1 MQPDFID
8 QCANYW
14 NGSNWNK
21 GYGNIVTRYAKFLT
35 IKMYLHEKFPGLP
48 GDLSYDELN
57 RTQPLK
63 AMPKSRLVEL
73 SRFLDKVQSSQLEA
87 SDIDITITR
96 SSGSSGGSD
105 DLKAS
110 IFLPIVVESY
120 NIYTLQT
127 KILRQIA
134 EEIPP
139 EREEEFMKFASVY
152 FTNFHKLKDMY
163 EEVSGMKYV
172 ISIISVPS
180 MPSFPPEFFS
190 RKKEVPKEVPKEIPK
205 EVPKEVP
212 KPPQPQQPAVVTQP
226 QQWATFETSF
236 PAVNTQG
243 NWATFETSFPP
254 VSNTQPQ
261 KNPFVQPKVQQQQQP
276 EEKKGTFSDL
286 TALLGKVQPKPKA
299 SPSAGNLT
307 SPRYVPPKV
316 NPHILEIERL
326 KKRIEELEKMI
337 RELREENSNLRIQ
350 LKRMSEEL
358 ASAKAALKR
367 EEENAASL
375 QKALNDRNP
384 LESAV
389 KEMQKMVAQ
398 EKAASEELQKR
409 YTSLSG
415 IIIIYIIFIYII
427 FIYLYYIILFIFIYI
442 IYTYISL
449 NIL

>member
-14 NGSNWNK
+14 SGANWNK

-35 IKMYLHEKFPGLP
+35 VKMYLHEKFPGLP
-48 GDLSYDELN
+48 GDLSYDDLN
-57 RTQPLK
+57 RVQPLK

-73 SRFLDKVQSSQLEA
+73 SRFLDKLQTSQIAA
-87 SDIDITITR
+87 SDIDISISR
-96 SSGSSGGSD
+96 GGGSD

-139 EREEEFMKFASVY
+139 EREDEFMKFASTY
-152 FTNFHKLKDMY
+152 YTNFHKLKDMY
-163 EEVSGMKYV
+163 EAVSGMKYV

-190 RKKEVPKEVPKEIPK
+190 HVSPKPARREPPK

-212 KPPQPQQPAVVTQP
+212 KVVVPEPQPQPQPQPAPSMTQ
-226 QQWATFETSF
+226 WTTFEAAF

-243 NWATFETSFPP
+243 NWATFDTSFPVVP
-254 VSNTQPQ
+254 AQPQ
-261 KNPFVQPKVQQQQQP
+261 KNPFVQQQQQVQQAPPPQQP
-276 EEKKGTFSDL
+276 KEAKGTFSDL
-286 TALLGKVQPKPKA
+286 AGLLAKSQPKAKS
-299 SPSAGNLT
+299 SPSTGTLS

-316 NPHILEIERL
+316 NPHILEIEKL
-326 KKRIEELEKMI
+326 KKRIEELEKII
-337 RELREENSNLRIQ
+337 RELREDNSNLRIQ
-350 LKRMSEEL
+350 LKKLSEEL
-358 ASAKAALKR
+358 ASARAALKR

-398 EKAASEELQKR
+398 EKAANEELQRR
-409 YTSLSG
+409 YTALTG
-415 IIIIYIIFIYII
+415 KYH
-427 FIYLYYIILFIFIYI
+427 
-442 IYTYISL
+442 
-449 NIL
+449 